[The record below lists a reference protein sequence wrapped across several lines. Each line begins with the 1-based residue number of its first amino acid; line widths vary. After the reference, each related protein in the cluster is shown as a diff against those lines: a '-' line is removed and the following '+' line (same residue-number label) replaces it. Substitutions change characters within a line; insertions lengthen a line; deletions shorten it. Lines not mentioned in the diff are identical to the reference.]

1 MYGRKKPNYLFHS
14 NDGSSALRNQISAAS
29 EDISKLP
36 EQRVLQSDPEELIS
50 YFIQKFQ
57 IEIPSIDRSLITA
70 SHHERNIEVYDQW
83 DKQMRSVP
91 GEAYDFEIPFEG
103 EGIFFSLKPS
113 TWDFSPPHA
122 DISGQCLRL
131 TISGRELSP
140 EKIKESLDSFLESVE
155 KYLVWHRQEWSG
167 FEQQLSQAVRQSIND
182 RREKLLKQKGV
193 ASQLSSLGIK
203 LKEKPGDAK
212 TYVPPAIKKTI
223 TPQLPPMRPALPP
236 DPTLDEKQY
245 ETILSLVRGAGRSI
259 EQSSSRARKLDEET
273 LRDLFL
279 VPLNSHFGK
288 ASGEAFNYQGKTD
301 VIIRHENNNL
311 FVAEFKIWKGEKH
324 FLEAIDQLLSY
335 LSWRDTKAA
344 IIIFS
349 RNAGFSSI
357 LEKIRNTTKAHPRY
371 LSGPIRLDETSDR
384 YTFSLPQDHAR
395 QATISILAFDLG
407 SEKI

>member
-1 MYGRKKPNYLFHS
+1 MYGRRKPNYLFHS
-14 NDGSSALRNQISAAS
+14 NDGSVALRNQISTAC
-29 EDISKLP
+29 EEISKLP
-36 EQRVLQSDPEELIS
+36 EQRVLQSDPEELTA
-50 YFIQKFQ
+50 YFIQKYQ
-57 IEIPSIDRSLITA
+57 VEIPTIDRSSIAAT
-70 SHHERNIEVYDQW
+70 HHERDIEIYDQW
-83 DKQMRSVP
+83 DRQTRHVP

-103 EGIFFSLKPS
+103 ESVFFNLKPN
-113 TWDFSPPHA
+113 TWDLSPPYA

-131 TISGRELSP
+131 TISGRALSS
-140 EKIKESLDSFLESVE
+140 EKIKESLDSFLDSVD
-155 KYLVWHRQEWSG
+155 KYLSWHRQEWGG
-167 FEQQLSQAVRQSIND
+167 FEQQLSQAVRQNINS
-182 RREKLLKQKGV
+182 RREKLLKQKDV
-193 ASQLSSLGIK
+193 ASQLSNLGIK
-203 LKEKPGDAK
+203 LKEKTGDAK
-212 TYVPPAIKKTI
+212 TYVPPAIKKKI
-223 TPQLPPMRPALPP
+223 SPQLPPMRPSLPP

-279 VPLNSHFGK
+279 VPLNAHFGK

-324 FLEAIDQLLSY
+324 FSEAIDQLLSY

-344 IIIFS
+344 IVIFS
-349 RNAGFSSI
+349 RNSGFSNI
-357 LEKIRNTTKAHPRY
+357 LEKIQTTTKAHSRY

-407 SEKI
+407 IEKI